1 MVEIFKGINDSNVT
15 KMIELS
21 TDEYVDEFLHVFDVK
36 PSLCESNEDYHEFLE
51 RNLDSIRLKNTN
63 MFVLS
68 MLDQKDTQLKFK
80 HDVSSIFTI
89 LCQKINI
96 LTSEEN
102 IDDAMIFKL
111 FEAILLFLSTNTLKH
126 DSEEMIAFKNKISM
140 SEIEKKLKNK
150 TRFKLMDIFD
160 YR

>member
-1 MVEIFKGINDSNVT
+1 
-15 KMIELS
+15 
-21 TDEYVDEFLHVFDVK
+21 
-36 PSLCESNEDYHEFLE
+36 
-51 RNLDSIRLKNTN
+51 

-68 MLDQKDTQLKFK
+68 MLEQKDTQLIFK
-80 HDVSSIFTI
+80 HDVSNIFTI
-89 LCQKINI
+89 LCQKIYV

-102 IDDAMIFKL
+102 MDDPMIFKL

-126 DSEEMIAFKNKISM
+126 DSEQMIDFKHKISV
-140 SEIEKKLKNK
+140 SDVEKKLKNK